1 MEGDIREGANHSSL
15 SLPRG
20 PGPEGSR
27 RRLLLIYIHGFMGS
41 EASFHDLPAHVHDLL
56 TSLLSDSHV
65 VYTRIYPRYKSW
77 GEAGIQTAVEQFSAW
92 LAPHGAEDLDVI
104 LLGHSLGGILAA
116 DVALLQL
123 NDQPKHRI
131 LGLINFDVPFLGLHP
146 RVIPTGVLSSMP
158 KKDLAAEDELVGE
171 QQSLGM
177 EPAYKPFTPS
187 PNFDPPF
194 RNDHRLV
201 QRGFFKGLMH
211 FVNKNT
217 DNLSRSIYDRVASTF
232 RFAGCVNNYSELR
245 RRYRRLVEL
254 ENAEFKSERVRFVN
268 YYTASTGRIP
278 RKSKEKPTK
287 EKEHSDQAKNSKSP
301 PLEGSETWSIS
312 REDLSEKDE
321 IASSLSN
328 LDLDEQQPM
337 SQKTSSVCRD
347 SESNSA
353 KSSTAPE
360 EQSKK
365 SPTPDPRPRIQKS
378 LPPPLPPRKP
388 PASDQNMQDLEPEE
402 IILDRSSIDIPST
415 TSSTPIPQDSQSLS
429 GSVSLTISDSGLSSD
444 DTQQKLRKFIL
455 LPSHHW
461 KHNDNA
467 HWNSVLMEG
476 IDEVEA
482 HQSMFIPH
490 GANYDYLVG
499 DVVSLIE
506 QWVQTDLTR
515 RLMQES
521 LD

>member
-1 MEGDIREGANHSSL
+1 MEGDIYEGVNRSNL

-20 PGPEGSR
+20 PAPEDTR

-41 EASFHDLPAHVHDLL
+41 EASFHDLPAHIHDLL

-77 GEAGIQTAVEQFSAW
+77 GEAGIQTAVTQFSAW
-92 LAPHGAEDLDVI
+92 LAPHEAEDLDVV

-131 LGLINFDVPFLGLHP
+131 LGLVNFDVPFLGLHP
-146 RVIPTGVLSSMP
+146 RVIPTGVFSSMP
-158 KKDLAAEDELVGE
+158 KKDIAAEDELVGE

-217 DNLSRSIYDRVASTF
+217 DNLSRSIYDRVASSF
-232 RFAGCVNNYSELR
+232 KFAGCVNNYSELR
-245 RRYRRLVEL
+245 RRYRRLLEL
-254 ENAEFKSERVRFVN
+254 ENAEFKPERVRFVN

-278 RKSKEKPTK
+278 RKSKEKLGN
-287 EKEHSDQAKNSKSP
+287 EDGDSDQIDNPTSL
-301 PLEGSETWSIS
+301 PLEGSETPNIS
-312 REDLSEKDE
+312 KEDISKEDG
-321 IASSLSN
+321 IAGPMSN
-328 LDLDEQQPM
+328 MDLDEQQPKPR
-337 SQKTSSVCRD
+337 KTSSICKE
-347 SESNSA
+347 SETSSM
-353 KSSTAPE
+353 KSSAAPT
-360 EQSKK
+360 EQAMKP
-365 SPTPDPRPRIQKS
+365 PTPDSHSQTQKP
-378 LPPPLPPRKP
+378 LPPPLPPRNP
-388 PASDQNMQDLEPEE
+388 PTSEQNLQGLETEE
-402 IILDRSSIDIPST
+402 IIMDRPSIDISST
-415 TSSTPIPQDSQSLS
+415 TLSTSTPHDSQSLS
-429 GSVSLTISDSGLSSD
+429 GSVSLTTSDSGLSSD

-490 GANYDYLVG
+490 GANYDFLVG
-499 DVVSLIE
+499 DTVSLIE